1 MGHARFPD
9 RAATGVVEVRSD
21 LDGLDRGG
29 FWAVV
34 VTFEGTVTCVR
45 FASVT
50 RSTAPPVGGA
60 AALWPGVGS
69 AWHSS
74 LDEQAYRA
82 GVGDIRDR
90 IAAGEVYQVNL
101 CRVLSRPAAGQRP
114 AARPGRRAR
123 RGQPRAVRR
132 PGRTSPRPG
141 WRWSAP
147 RPSCSCAAAATGS
160 SRARSRAR
168 RPTAEAMLAKDYAE
182 NVMIVDLVRNDL
194 AHVCRPG
201 TVERRPRCARRGAP
215 GAGPPRLD
223 GVGAAARR
231 ACGGARSLDADAS
244 RRGRCPGRPSR
255 PRCGRSPTSSRLP
268 RGPYC
273 GAVGW
278 VDADARRGRAR
289 RRHPH
294 VLGRPGRRR
303 PAVLRFGTGAGI
315 TWGSDPRREW
325 RETELKA
332 ARLVAALAVWKGRG
346 CEHD

>member
-50 RSTAPPVGGA
+50 RSTTPPVGGA
-60 AALWPGVGS
+60 AALWPGVGP

-74 LDEQAYRA
+74 LDERAYRA

-101 CRVLSRPAAGQRP
+101 CRILSHQLPDGAPLHALYDVLAEGNPAPYACLVDVPEAGLEVVSASPELFLRRSGDRVESRPIKGTAVDAG
-114 AARPGRRAR
+114 
-123 RGQPRAVRR
+123 
-132 PGRTSPRPG
+132 
-141 WRWSAP
+141 
-147 RPSCSCAAAATGS
+147 
-160 SRARSRAR
+160 
-168 RPTAEAMLAKDYAE
+168 AMLAKDYAE
-182 NVMIVDLVRNDL
+182 NVMIADLVRNDL
-194 AHVCRPG
+194 GHVCRPG
-201 TVERRPRCARRGAP
+201 TVSVDALCAPEEHPGLVHLVTTVSGRLRPGVRWREIADATLPPGSVSGAP
-215 GAGPPRLD
+215 KSSALRAIAELES
-223 GVGAAARR
+223 AA
-231 ACGGARSLDADAS
+231 
-244 RRGRCPGRPSR
+244 
-255 PRCGRSPTSSRLP
+255 

-278 VDADARRGRAR
+278 VDADAGEACLAVGIRTFWADRDEA
-289 RRHPH
+289 
-294 VLGRPGRRR
+294 GRRW
-303 PAVLRFGTGAGI
+303 LRFGTGAGI
-315 TWGSDPRREW
+315 TWDSDPGQEW

-332 ARLVAALAVWKGRG
+332 ARLVGLASGRVRV
-346 CEHD
+346 

>member
-50 RSTAPPVGGA
+50 RSPTPPAGDG

-101 CRVLSRPAAGQRP
+101 CRILSHPLPDSAPLHALYDVLAEGNPAPYACLVDVPEAGLEVVSASPELFLRRSGDRVESRPIKGTAVDAG
-114 AARPGRRAR
+114 
-123 RGQPRAVRR
+123 
-132 PGRTSPRPG
+132 
-141 WRWSAP
+141 
-147 RPSCSCAAAATGS
+147 
-160 SRARSRAR
+160 
-168 RPTAEAMLAKDYAE
+168 AMLAKDYAE
-182 NVMIVDLVRNDL
+182 NVMIADLVRNDL
-194 AHVCRPG
+194 GHVCRPG
-201 TVERRPRCARRGAP
+201 TVSVDALCAPEEHPGLVHLVTTVSGRLRPGVRWREIADATLPPGSVSGAP
-215 GAGPPRLD
+215 KSSALRAIAELES
-223 GVGAAARR
+223 AA
-231 ACGGARSLDADAS
+231 
-244 RRGRCPGRPSR
+244 
-255 PRCGRSPTSSRLP
+255 

-278 VDADARRGRAR
+278 VDADAGEACLAVGIRTFWADRDEA
-289 RRHPH
+289 
-294 VLGRPGRRR
+294 GRRW
-303 PAVLRFGTGAGI
+303 LRFGTGAGI
-315 TWGSDPRREW
+315 TWDSDPGQEW

-332 ARLVAALAVWKGRG
+332 ARLVGLASGRVRV
-346 CEHD
+346 